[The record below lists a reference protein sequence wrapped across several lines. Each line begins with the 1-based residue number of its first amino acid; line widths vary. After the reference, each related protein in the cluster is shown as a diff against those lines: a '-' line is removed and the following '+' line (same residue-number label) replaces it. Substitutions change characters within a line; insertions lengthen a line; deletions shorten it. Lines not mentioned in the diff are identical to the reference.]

1 MKGIIIDRA
10 KFHTIILTPTG
21 EYKKINRVF
30 KNEIGE
36 EFEFANRAVEFKH
49 IIAIAAMFMLFIFS
63 SLYYNMRF
71 SNEVFAFVT
80 MDINPSVEFE
90 INKHNYVVNATAF
103 NDDAE
108 KILEDMNFRSKK
120 IEKVT
125 NEFTK
130 KAVRYQF
137 LDGLNDHIIF
147 SVISNNGMGEN
158 DLDVIIDRII
168 NLQENTLKE
177 EDINSFIGVLQLTTE
192 SRKTAKEYGISATT
206 LELGKK
212 IAKSGTDGD
221 VVENL
226 EGLENISDEELDEII
241 GDINKRREKEN
252 NNVEDM
258 EEIDDDETDD
268 KIENEDEDED
278 EDEDEEK
285 KDRVNRRKEKEE
297 LDIRRDREENDEKDD
312 D

>member
-268 KIENEDEDED
+268 KIENED
-278 EDEDEEK
+278 
-285 KDRVNRRKEKEE
+285 
-297 LDIRRDREENDEKDD
+297 
-312 D
+312 